1 MTENSTTS
9 TQTNIDINKTFKMFN
24 SARKSKL
31 FSLSSHKHRSSHN
44 NSILTHTNSI
54 FLSPNITTK
63 TKPNLDSLLEQIK
76 NDKEYSQYKLIKQK
90 ITTIN
95 KSNLIVKQIDFEISH
110 TLLQFKPHSTSKQ
123 HQHQQSYDKTDFL
136 KLRQQHIH
144 IKKPKDTSIIKEQDL
159 LSSGSYDSDYF
170 DLDDSYNNIFEKKIE
185 AIRSLKYPN
194 YIEDKMKEDI
204 GSLTVLLKKIN
215 N

>member
-1 MTENSTTS
+1 MTENTTTS

-31 FSLSSHKHRSSHN
+31 FSLSSHKHRTSHN
-44 NSILTHTNSI
+44 NSILTTNSI
-54 FLSPNITTK
+54 FLSPNITT
-63 TKPNLDSLLEQIK
+63 TKSNLDSLLEQIK

-95 KSNLIVKQIDFEISH
+95 KSNIIVKQIDFQISN
-110 TLLQFKPHSTSKQ
+110 TPLQFKPHSTSSKQKQ
-123 HQHQQSYDKTDFL
+123 HQQLYNKNDFL

-185 AIRSLKYPN
+185 AIRSLKYPS

-204 GSLTVLLKKIN
+204 GSLTILLKKIN